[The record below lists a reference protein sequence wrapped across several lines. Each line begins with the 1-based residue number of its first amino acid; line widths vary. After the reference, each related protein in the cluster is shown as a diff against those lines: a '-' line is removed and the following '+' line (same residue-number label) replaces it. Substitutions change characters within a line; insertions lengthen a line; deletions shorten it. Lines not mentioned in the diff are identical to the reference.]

1 MSMRT
6 WSGIFDSLDTEEA
19 TAVADYLS
27 RMRGP
32 IQDHER
38 MNGDGTTN
46 N

>member
-1 MSMRT
+1 MQLPAMDDD
-6 WSGIFDSLDTEEA
+6 GA

-32 IQDHER
+32 VGDRER
-38 MNGDGTTN
+38 RNSDGTVN